1 MNVLHVLDHS
11 LPYLTDY
18 SLRSRYIIK
27 LQKDLGIK
35 PLVITSPHHKI
46 TSSPIELIEGVFH
59 YRTPLPPKKT
69 GSSSQCPFIN
79 EKPLI
84 PALGQIINQVTTNKK
99 IHLIHAHSP
108 FLNGF
113 AALKICRQKQ
123 IPLVYEIGDGYLTG
137 KKALNYNQGAANPAA
152 YAITKNLEIFLC
164 RQAGAVVVTGE
175 KIRQQLIEQGIAR
188 EKIYM
193 VPNGEDI
200 SLLQPLQKDEK
211 FIQKYNLKN
220 SPVLGFIGSF
230 FHHEGVDSLLKAF
243 LKIHEK
249 IPESKLLLMS
259 DKEKTKKISASSRDV
274 SGHIIYVGQV
284 KKKDIQRYYSLI
296 DILVYPQLKK
306 KATDKFSSQQ
316 PLKAMAMGKPIVASD
331 TNDLRELLINKKTG
345 LFFKAG
351 DISNLT
357 GKCLK
362 LIMNKHLRQ
371 NLNQSAHHKVKQN
384 RKWLQGM
391 AQYLKVYKSLLP
403 Q

>member
-11 LPYLTDY
+11 LPYITDY

-35 PLVITSPHHKI
+35 PLVITSPHHEI
-46 TSSPIELIEGVFH
+46 SSSPIELIEGVFH
-59 YRTPLPPKKT
+59 YRTPLPPKKP
-69 GSSSQCPFIN
+69 GNSNQCPFIN
-79 EKPLI
+79 EKSLI
-84 PALGQIINQVTTNKK
+84 PALGRIIDHVTINKK

-123 IPLVYEIGDGYLTG
+123 IPLVYEVGNLTG
-137 KKALNYNQGAANPAA
+137 EKALNYNQGIANPAA
-152 YAITKNLEIFLC
+152 HAVTKNLEIFLC
-164 RQAGAVVVTGE
+164 RQAGAVVVTEE
-175 KIRQQLIEQGIAR
+175 KIRQQIINQGVAR

-200 SLLQPLQKDEK
+200 SLLQPVQKDEE

-220 SPVLGFIGSF
+220 NPVLGFIGSF
-230 FHHEGVDSLLKAF
+230 FHHEGVDCLLKAF

-249 IPESKLLLMS
+249 VPESKLLLIA
-259 DKEKTKKISASSRDV
+259 DKEKTKKIPPSCRDV

-296 DILVYPQLKK
+296 DILVYPQLKQDV
-306 KATDKFSSQQ
+306 TDKFSSQQ
-316 PLKAMAMGKPIVASD
+316 SLKALSVGKPIVASD
-331 TNDLRELLINKKTG
+331 TSDLRELLINKKTG

-351 DISNLT
+351 DISDLT

-371 NLNQSAHHKVKQN
+371 DINQCAHQQVKQD
-384 RKWLQGM
+384 RKWLQGL
-391 AQYLKVYKSLLP
+391 AQYLKVYKSLLS

>member
-11 LPYLTDY
+11 LPYITDY

-35 PLVITSPHHKI
+35 PLVITSPHHEI
-46 TSSPIELIEGVFH
+46 YSSPIELIEGVFH

-69 GSSSQCPFIN
+69 SSRIQCPLIN
-79 EKPLI
+79 EKSLI
-84 PALGQIINQVTTNKK
+84 PALGQIINHVTTNKK

-123 IPLVYEIGDGYLTG
+123 IPLVYEIGNLTG
-137 KKALNYNQGAANPAA
+137 EKALNYNQGKANPAA
-152 YAITKNLEIFLC
+152 HAVMKNLEFFLC

-175 KIRQQLIEQGIAR
+175 KIREQIINQGVTR

-193 VPNGEDI
+193 VPNGANI
-200 SLLQPLQKDEK
+200 SLLQPVQKDEK

-220 SPVLGFIGSF
+220 NPVLGFIGSF
-230 FHHEGVDSLLKAF
+230 FDHEGVDCLLKAF
-243 LKIHEK
+243 LKIHK
-249 IPESKLLLMS
+249 KVPESKLLLIS
-259 DKEKTKKISASSRDV
+259 DKEKTKKLPPSRRDV

-296 DILVYPQLKK
+296 DILVYPQLKQEVP
-306 KATDKFSSQQ
+306 DKFSSQQ
-316 PLKAMAMGKPIVASD
+316 SLKALSVGKPIVASD
-331 TNDLRELLINKKTG
+331 TSDLRELIINEKTG

-351 DISNLT
+351 DISDLT

-371 NLNQSAHHKVKQN
+371 NLNQGAHQQVKQD
-384 RKWLQGM
+384 RKWLQGL